1 MQFQVSNVTGR
12 NIDLLRAFLNILP
25 QSSLV
30 KFDPKLPFELQISDI
45 FSVPFVGTVVSG
57 VITSGTVKVGDNF
70 LLGPDS
76 LGQFLQ
82 TSVRSIQRKRVNV
95 DAAIAG
101 QSVSFALKRVR
112 RNQVRKGMVMIARS
126 DNPPQ
131 ASLVFDAEIL
141 CLHHAT
147 TLSVGSCMVLH
158 AAGIRQ
164 TVRITGIAKAEA
176 ETSKGGAAE
185 TTTAPTDEK
194 PVIRTG
200 DRAKLRLQ
208 FIRNPEFVKPGIRL
222 ITREGRTR
230 LIGRVAAVGGAEPL
244 RPPGFDLKA

>member
-1 MQFQVSNVTGR
+1 MTGHNV
-12 NIDLLRAFLNILP
+12 DLLRSFLNILP
-25 QSSLV
+25 QSGLQ
-30 KFDPKLPFELQISDI
+30 KFDPSLPFELQISDI

-57 VITSGTVKVGDNF
+57 VLTSGSVKVGDN
-70 LLGPDS
+70 LLIGPDS
-76 LGQFLQ
+76 LGQFIQ

-95 DAAIAG
+95 ESAVAG
-101 QSVSFALKRVR
+101 QSASFALKRVR

-126 DNPPQ
+126 DEPPQ
-131 ASLVFDAEIL
+131 AFLTFDAEIL

-164 TVRITGIAKAEA
+164 TVKITAIAKMDGSHVSSSA
-176 ETSKGGAAE
+176 S
-185 TTTAPTDEK
+185 DEK

-200 DRAKLRLQ
+200 DRAMLRLQ
-208 FIRNPEFVKPGIRL
+208 FIRTPEFVKPGIRL

-230 LIGRVAAVGGAEPL
+230 LIGRIAAVGGQGPLLPEPS
-244 RPPGFDLKA
+244 K

>member
-1 MQFQVSNVTGR
+1 MTGH
-12 NIDLLRAFLNILP
+12 NTDLLRAFLNVLP
-25 QSSLV
+25 QGSSI
-30 KFDPKLPFELQISDI
+30 KFDPQLPFELQISDI

-57 VITSGTVKVGDNF
+57 VITGGAVKVGDN
-70 LLGPDS
+70 LLIGPDS
-76 LGQFLQ
+76 LGQFIP

-95 DAAIAG
+95 DSAIAG

-126 DNPPQ
+126 DSPPQ
-131 ASLVFDAEIL
+131 ACLVFDAEIL

-164 TVRITGIAKAEA
+164 TVRIIGIAKLDAGTAEKVDQVSG
-176 ETSKGGAAE
+176 EQDAA
-185 TTTAPTDEK
+185 ADEK

-230 LIGRVAAVGGAEPL
+230 LIGRVADVGGKGHLSA
-244 RPPGFDLKA
+244 PGTELKA